1 MALVLAGEPVRNKGM
16 RMQRICAWRMALVV
30 QANRDRPMLDGA
42 VVVIVAHLP
51 TTLVDVGVDTHLVR
65 IIARGRHLV
74 ALGTTTIVVVAFS
87 CIACA

>member
-1 MALVLAGEPVRNKGM
+1 
-16 RMQRICAWRMALVV
+16 MQRICAWRMALMV
-30 QANRDRPMLDGA
+30 QANRDRPMLDGV